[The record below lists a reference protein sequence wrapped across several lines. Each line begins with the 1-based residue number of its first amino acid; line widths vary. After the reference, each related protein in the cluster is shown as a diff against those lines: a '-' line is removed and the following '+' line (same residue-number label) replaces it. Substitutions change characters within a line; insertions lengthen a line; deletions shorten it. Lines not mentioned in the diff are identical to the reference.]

1 MSVNFDYQSQSNV
14 LKVRQKSNI
23 NSSDLRAELGIIGE
37 NPAILLCFDLACRYA
52 RCDAPICIF
61 GSTGTGKEVFARA
74 IHYISKR
81 QALPF
86 IPVNCG
92 ALPDTLFES
101 ELFGVVKGAFT
112 GANADRAGLVEVAKG
127 GTLFL
132 DEVDCLSP
140 KAQVT
145 LLRFLQQK
153 EYRRVGSPQLR
164 HADVRIVAATN
175 TSLDA
180 CVAAGNFREDLVF
193 RLDVCS
199 LSLPS
204 LDERRDDIP
213 LLAAHFLE
221 GFAAHYKRD
230 TPRLTPAA
238 ASWLMSR
245 SWHGNLRQLE
255 NVMHRAIAVCSGS
268 EIGEELLLEI
278 FPGPPSSPA
287 SRNDEISVLDTGPL
301 LPARRRA
308 AMAFEYRYLRELLA
322 ATGGN
327 VSEAARR
334 AGTER
339 RAMGRM
345 LKRHGLGK
353 G

>member
-1 MSVNFDYQSQSNV
+1 MPENHRRQPGTSVLQAPQESC
-14 LKVRQKSNI
+14 
-23 NSSDLRAELGIIGE
+23 NSAARLRAELGIVGE
-37 NPAILLCFDLACRYA
+37 SPTFLQCFDLARRYA
-52 RCDAPICIF
+52 RCDAPVCLH
-61 GSTGTGKEVFARA
+61 GATGTGKEVFARA
-74 IHYISKR
+74 IHYISR
-81 QALPF
+81 RRSLPF
-86 IPVNCG
+86 IAVNCG

-101 ELFGVVKGAFT
+101 ELFGVVRGAFT
-112 GANADRAGLVEVAKG
+112 GANADRAGLVEAARG

-140 KAQVT
+140 KAQVA
-145 LLRFLQQK
+145 LLRFLQEK
-153 EYRRVGSPQLR
+153 EFRRVGSAQLHR
-164 HADVRIVAATN
+164 ADVRILAATN
-175 TSLDA
+175 ACIEA
-180 CVAAGNFREDLVF
+180 CVAAGSFREDLVF

-199 LSLPS
+199 LDLPS

-221 GFAAHYKRD
+221 GFAAHYSRAA
-230 TPRLTPAA
+230 PQLTPAA
-238 ASWLMSR
+238 ANWLKSR

-255 NVMHRAIAVCSGS
+255 NAMHRAIAVCNGAS
-268 EIGEELLLEI
+268 IGEDLLLAI
-278 FPGPPSSPA
+278 FPGLPPAPA
-287 SRNDEISVLDTGPL
+287 RQKDSVSVLDTGPL
-301 LPARRRA
+301 LAARHRA
-308 AMAFEYRYLRELLA
+308 AMAFEDRYLRELMA